1 MEKKTKEKIDK
12 KILQVVNFSPSEDWV
27 EKIVDVHPMKQITI
41 ASIVQVSMFGFMLLS
56 FLTISNL
63 FADEMVHQFK
73 NPSFSGIGTSAHYL
87 TIENQEFN
95 RKMSIKEELKALQE
109 QIKRD
114 KENTTLAR
122 FVRNLE
128 SRIYAQ
134 LSRQLVENL
143 FGETPSDSGILNL
156 EGNTIEYSV
165 VDGIIT
171 LKITDSDGNTTT
183 ISLPIGSF
191 TF

>member
-1 MEKKTKEKIDK
+1 MTREKTDNIW
-12 KILQVVNFSPSEDWV
+12 IYR
-27 EKIVDVHPMKQITI
+27 I
-41 ASIVQVSMFGFMLLS
+41 AGLLS
-56 FLTISNL
+56 IFFFLVLLTNSL
-63 FADEMVHQFK
+63 WADEIVFKFK

-95 RKMSIKEELKALQE
+95 RKEALRAEIKALQE
-109 QIKRD
+109 QIERD

-122 FVRNLE
+122 FIRNLE

-143 FGETPSDSGILNL
+143 FGETPSTEGTLTL
-156 EGNTIEYSV
+156 EGNTITYKV

-171 LKITDSDGNTTT
+171 LTITDQDGNITT
-183 ISLPIGSF
+183 ISLPVGNF

>member
-1 MEKKTKEKIDK
+1 MKLKPTFNGKITDRNCK
-12 KILQVVNFSPSEDWV
+12 FCMFFWTILIMFW
-27 EKIVDVHPMKQITI
+27 
-41 ASIVQVSMFGFMLLS
+41 SINN
-56 FLTISNL
+56 I
-63 FADEMVHQFK
+63 ADEMVHKFK
-73 NPSFSGIGTSAHYL
+73 NPSFNGEGTSAHYL

-95 RKMSIKEELKALQE
+95 RKMSIKEELKALQD

-122 FVRNLE
+122 FIRNLE

-143 FGETPSDSGILNL
+143 FGETPSDSGTLTL
-156 EGNTIEYSV
+156 EGNTIDYSV
-165 VDGIIT
+165 EDGIIT
-171 LKITDSDGNTTT
+171 LKITDSDGNTTI

>member
-1 MEKKTKEKIDK
+1 MIE
-12 KILQVVNFSPSEDWV
+12 
-27 EKIVDVHPMKQITI
+27 DVHPMKQITV
-41 ASIVQVSMFGFMLLS
+41 ASVIQIVVLAFMAMSMLL
-56 FLTISNL
+56 INKA

-87 TIENQEFN
+87 TIENQEFS
-95 RKMSIKEELKALQE
+95 RKMSIKEELKALQD

-122 FVRNLE
+122 FIRNLE

-143 FGETPSDSGILNL
+143 FGETPSDSGTLTL
-156 EGNTIEYSV
+156 EGNTIDYSV
-165 VDGIIT
+165 EDGIIT
-171 LKITDSDGNTTT
+171 LKITDSDGNTTI

-191 TF
+191 SF

>member
-1 MEKKTKEKIDK
+1 MSEKIEDICWGCLMFWVGLVMCVSLSQLSYADEVTFK
-12 KILQVVNFSPSEDWV
+12 FKSPSFNG
-27 EKIVDVHPMKQITI
+27 Q
-41 ASIVQVSMFGFMLLS
+41 
-56 FLTISNL
+56 
-63 FADEMVHQFK
+63 
-73 NPSFSGIGTSAHYL
+73 GTSSHYL
-87 TIENQEFN
+87 TIQNQEFN
-95 RKMSIKEELKALQE
+95 RKQALKAEIKALQD

-122 FVRNLE
+122 FIRNLE

-143 FGETPSDSGILNL
+143 FGETPSDSGILEL

-171 LKITDSDGNTTT
+171 LKITDSDGNETI

>member
-1 MEKKTKEKIDK
+1 MFFWSLLIM
-12 KILQVVNFSPSEDWV
+12 FW
-27 EKIVDVHPMKQITI
+27 
-41 ASIVQVSMFGFMLLS
+41 SINS
-56 FLTISNL
+56 I
-63 FADEMVHQFK
+63 ADEMVHQFK
-73 NPSFSGIGTSAHYL
+73 NPSFSGVGTSAHYL

-109 QIKRD
+109 QIERD

-122 FVRNLE
+122 FIRNLE

-143 FGETPSDSGILNL
+143 FGETPSDSGVLNL
-156 EGNTIEYSV
+156 EGNTIEYNV
-165 VDGIIT
+165 EDGIIT
-171 LKITDSDGNTTT
+171 LKITDSDGNTTI

>member
-1 MEKKTKEKIDK
+1 MKLVPTFNSYKTGRNCKFCMFFWSMLIM
-12 KILQVVNFSPSEDWV
+12 FW
-27 EKIVDVHPMKQITI
+27 
-41 ASIVQVSMFGFMLLS
+41 SINS
-56 FLTISNL
+56 I
-63 FADEMVHQFK
+63 ADEMVHKFK
-73 NPSFSGIGTSAHYL
+73 NPSFSGEGTSAHYL

-95 RKMSIKEELKALQE
+95 RKMSIKEELKALQD

-122 FVRNLE
+122 FIRNLE

-143 FGETPSDSGILNL
+143 FGETPSDSGTLTL
-156 EGNTIEYSV
+156 EGNTIDYSV
-165 VDGIIT
+165 EDGIIT
-171 LKITDSDGNTTT
+171 LKITDSDGNTTI

-191 TF
+191 SF

>member
-1 MEKKTKEKIDK
+1 MTREKTDNIW
-12 KILQVVNFSPSEDWV
+12 IYR
-27 EKIVDVHPMKQITI
+27 I
-41 ASIVQVSMFGFMLLS
+41 AGLLS
-56 FLTISNL
+56 IFFFLVILTNPL
-63 FADEMVHQFK
+63 WADEMVFKFK
-73 NPSFSGIGTSAHYL
+73 NPSFSGVGTSAHYL

-95 RKMSIKEELKALQE
+95 RKEALRAEIKALQE
-109 QIKRD
+109 QIERD

-122 FVRNLE
+122 FIRNLE

-143 FGETPSDSGILNL
+143 FGETPSTEGTLTL
-156 EGNTIEYSV
+156 EGNTITYKV

-171 LKITDSDGNTTT
+171 LTIRDQDGNITT
-183 ISLPIGSF
+183 ISLPVGNF